1 MNKVDFIYNDNN
13 YFIQCNNEDK
23 MGDILTKFA
32 NKAEKNIKKFFF
44 LYNGQIIN
52 EELIFNK
59 CANSLDRS
67 RNYMNVLVLES
78 QDSDNENSL
87 IKSNCF
93 TF

>member
-32 NKAEKNIKKFFF
+32 NKAGKNIKNFFF

-52 EELIFNK
+52 EELI
-59 CANSLDRS
+59 LI
-67 RNYMNVLVLES
+67 NVLIAWIEA
-78 QDSDNENSL
+78 E
-87 IKSNCF
+87 II
-93 TF
+93 